1 MVHTDVDKFK
11 EGGTEV
17 VVDVYL
23 VTAPTHLDH
32 HLLIGGLRLPCNP
45 WNSGED
51 VISQVT
57 NLLTVGIFSSQ
68 LFWIEF
74 WGKSNCID

>member
-11 EGGTEV
+11 EGVAEV

-23 VTAPTHLDH
+23 VTAPTHLNH
-32 HLLIGGLRLPCNP
+32 HLLIGGLRLPGNS
-45 WNSGED
+45 WNSSKD

-57 NLLTVGIFSSQ
+57 NLLTVGIFSTQ
-68 LFWIEF
+68 FLWVEL
-74 WGKSNCID
+74 WGKPNCTD